1 MVYSQCD
8 HLSKLRLE
16 WNTNGIMLLSLFVEV
31 LENVR
36 CIGEHCCIYRTRK
49 GFYMNELILRR
60 TIVSLKT
67 RIFKPTYLNF
77 LECIVSCLVHRMATS
92 NNRKVTVFWCWSF
105 LQPNKRMTSLIV
117 VFFQHSIYQM
127 AICTVQSTNMNAL
140 CTKKI
145 QHNILMNEYQNGNN
159 LSTLFHLVAIEMLSI
174 LQDALWILSIILR
187 FLWEIIEEVQITKL
201 TNEEYKL
208 TKRQHYW
215 IEILQTEFSN
225 RFTFTSKG
233 PSFS

>member
-1 MVYSQCD
+1 MCERSIEKFHCNNLLFIWKNIDIRWLNPTKWGVAICRKFV
-8 HLSKLRLE
+8 HIFCLENFSKL
-16 WNTNGIMLLSLFVEV
+16 GSQSLFD
-31 LENVR
+31 
-36 CIGEHCCIYRTRK
+36 
-49 GFYMNELILRR
+49 
-60 TIVSLKT
+60 IVNLKDVQ
-67 RIFKPTYLNF
+67 IFQYKL
-77 LECIVSCLVHRMATS
+77 
-92 NNRKVTVFWCWSF
+92 
-105 LQPNKRMTSLIV
+105 LIV